1 MNKRVIFEIDI
12 SRWPLRSREF
22 LEHKKYSIAWS
33 LGDKALASIGLSNN
47 SMARFSYS
55 WNDPYTI
62 GIEARIA
69 KPREKVSGHFMGY
82 EWMIDNLIKYG
93 TVYGLNNDRN

>member
-12 SRWPLRSREF
+12 SGWPLRSRE
-22 LEHKKYSIAWS
+22 LMLNKKFSIARS
-33 LGDKALASIGLSNN
+33 LGSKALGAIGLSNK

-55 WNDPYTI
+55 WNDPFTI
-62 GIEARIA
+62 GIDARIS
-69 KPREKVSGHFMGY
+69 KPREKVSGNFLGY

-93 TVYGLNNDRN
+93 SLYGGNK

>member
-12 SRWPLRSREF
+12 SGWPLRSRE
-22 LEHKKYSIAWS
+22 LMHNKKFSIARS
-33 LGDKALASIGLSNN
+33 LGAKALESIGLSNN

-55 WNDPYTI
+55 WNDPFTI

-69 KPREKVSGHFMGY
+69 KEREKVSGKFMGY
-82 EWMIDNLIKYG
+82 EWMIDNLVKYG
-93 TVYGLNNDRN
+93 TVYGGNP

>member
-12 SRWPLRSREF
+12 SRWPLRSRE
-22 LEHKKYSIAWS
+22 LMQNKKFSIARS
-33 LGDKALASIGLSNN
+33 LGVKALDAIGLSNN

-55 WNDPYTI
+55 WNDPFSI

-69 KPREKVSGHFMGY
+69 KPQEKVSGKFMGY
-82 EWMIDNLIKYG
+82 GWMIDNLLKYG
-93 TVYGLNNDRN
+93 TPYGVN

>member
-12 SRWPLRSREF
+12 SRWPLRSRELMHNQKF
-22 LEHKKYSIAWS
+22 SIARS
-33 LGDKALASIGLSNN
+33 LGAKALKTIGLSSN

-55 WNDPYTI
+55 WNDPFSI

-69 KPREKVSGHFMGY
+69 KPQEKVSGKFMGY
-82 EWMIDNLIKYG
+82 GWMIDNLLKYG
-93 TVYGLNNDRN
+93 TPYGVN